1 MTWQIA
7 VSGLWGLIA
16 AFTAYVLLDSAVR
29 WVKAYRAVR
38 RQLEDIRN
46 DI

>member
-16 AFTAYVLLDSAVR
+16 ALTAYVLLDSAVR
-29 WVKAYRAVR
+29 WVKAYRTVR
-38 RQLEDIRN
+38 AELDKLAED
-46 DI
+46 